1 MARFLISWQ
10 ARRTLTHKCRH
21 TKTLL
26 TPHILYVACMCSSW
40 ERAGW
45 PLRRTKGCFV
55 RWRCSANQRSL
66 PCSMK
71 SSWKLHFA
79 VSSSFSKFFSLLEW
93 RLYVYIWTWN
103 FSGTETEKGHRK
115 YPLSKNDGEWWMELS
130 KGSQWWN
137 KTSSLLPLSLSFSR
151 FLGWP
156 VILHMVVAGLDE
168 AIRNIWTEWS
178 VSDCYVAETLSCKAC
193 RFKKKKLLSQHH
205 GCSLWRH
212 QCSNLKKK
220 KKKALA
226 HLVTGERGRRSAD
239 RMKYH
244 LVGLNDNF
252 ISHLTS

>member
-10 ARRTLTHKCRH
+10 ARRTLTHKRRH

-79 VSSSFSKFFSLLEW
+79 VSSSFQSFFSLLEW

-115 YPLSKNDGEWWMELS
+115 YPLSKNGEWS
-130 KGSQWWN
+130 CPKDHSDGIRHPPCS
-137 KTSSLLPLSLSFSR
+137 LSLCLSPAFS
-151 FLGWP
+151 
-156 VILHMVVAGLDE
+156 VD
-168 AIRNIWTEWS
+168 
-178 VSDCYVAETLSCKAC
+178 
-193 RFKKKKLLSQHH
+193 LLFYT
-205 GCSLWRH
+205 WWW
-212 QCSNLKKK
+212 
-220 KKKALA
+220 
-226 HLVTGERGRRSAD
+226 LV
-239 RMKYH
+239 
-244 LVGLNDNF
+244 
-252 ISHLTS
+252 